1 MENGIL
7 KEGAS
12 YSIAG
17 IYYDMFYSAIVVGA
31 VGLIVGV
38 LVMLFFKDRKAF
50 IRPISLWTFIAK
62 LNYLYIPACFA
73 ALFGLF
79 GAVYSFQ
86 SNVDNLVDFS
96 SETFMKSG
104 EKALPVVDSLV
115 HRLNPFS
122 ELKDEVYAVVQEEK
136 PSESYY
142 LNRILGSLSY
152 HYVVMIAN
160 ELGYPETVKGVQQMA
175 KENNFSNPDEKLLR
189 RLPEA
194 AKSYYWVFF
203 RGAYWD
209 AFWSVF
215 PYFLIPVGEYGLY
228 RLVSWIFRKSTP
240 GTGPNLEEEASE
252 FV

>member
-12 YSIAG
+12 YSLAG
-17 IYYDMFYSAIVVGA
+17 IYYDMFYSAIIVGA

-50 IRPISLWTFIAK
+50 IRPNSLWTFIAK

-73 ALFGLF
+73 VLFGLF

-86 SNVDNLVDFS
+86 SKVDNLVDFS
-96 SETFMKSG
+96 AETFMKSG
-104 EKALPVVDSLV
+104 EKALPSIDSMV
-115 HRLNPFS
+115 HQLNTFS
-122 ELKDEVYAVVQEEK
+122 ELEDEIYKFVQEGE
-136 PSESYY
+136 PTESYY
-142 LNRILGSLSY
+142 LNRVFGFVTY
-152 HYVVMIAN
+152 HYTSMLAN
-160 ELGYPETVKGVQQMA
+160 ELGYPYTVAGVQQMA
-175 KENNFSNPDEKLLR
+175 KENNFSDPDEDLL
-189 RLPEA
+189 LQIPIA

-203 RGAYWD
+203 RRAYWD
-209 AFWSVF
+209 AFWTVF

-228 RLVSWIFRKSTP
+228 RFVRWVFRKSP
-240 GTGPNLEEEASE
+240 PDTGLNLEEKASE

>member
-1 MENGIL
+1 MENGII

-12 YSIAG
+12 YSIVG

-50 IRPISLWTFIAK
+50 IRPNSLWTFIAK

-96 SETFMKSG
+96 AETFMRSG
-104 EKALPVVDSLV
+104 EKALPAIDSMV
-115 HRLNPFS
+115 HQLNTFS
-122 ELKDEVYAVVQEEK
+122 ALEDEVYKYVQEVE
-136 PSESYY
+136 STESYY
-142 LNRILGSLSY
+142 LNRVFGYVTY
-152 HYVVMIAN
+152 HYTRMIAN
-160 ELGYPETVKGVQQMA
+160 ELGYPDTVEGVQQMA
-175 KENNFSNPDEKLLR
+175 KENNFSDPDEELLR
-189 RLPEA
+189 QMPEA

-203 RGAYWD
+203 RRAYWD
-209 AFWSVF
+209 AFWTVF
-215 PYFLIPVGEYGLY
+215 PYFLIPVGEYGLF
-228 RLVSWIFRKSTP
+228 RLVSWIFRKSAP
-240 GTGPNLEEEASE
+240 GTDPNLEEETSE